1 MFEEIT
7 KGIGMFILISVM
19 GYTIAQY
26 AKQSTVNL
34 VNDIKVQKKIKENFD
49 SNAKEIIALKA
60 EVGVLKK
67 SLSTTS
73 IPQKRFQIQLQVD
86 EVEQNLDVVS
96 QRLKSIEGLI
106 IEDPQKAY
114 GLVALQ
120 KNMELFKFQAEKD
133 IKDVGEKYQKQSDRI
148 DTLFNILL
156 SGLVGVVLVMLP
168 SFIKNF
174 RKPMRE

>member
-1 MFEEIT
+1 
-7 KGIGMFILISVM
+7 MFILISVM

-26 AKQSTVNL
+26 AKQSTVKL

-60 EVGVLKK
+60 EVGALKK
-67 SLSTTS
+67 SLSTNS
-73 IPQKRFQIQLQVD
+73 IPQKRFQIQLKVD
-86 EVEQNLDVVS
+86 EIEQNLDVVS

-120 KNMELFKFQAEKD
+120 KNMELFKSQAEKD

-148 DTLFNILL
+148 DTLLNILL

-174 RKPMRE
+174 RKSVRE